1 MVEFCPRCGS
11 VMVPRVVN
19 GKKVLVCPRCG
30 YVKETNSGSNAIIS
44 RRIKHDEREKTFVI
58 DSKDSL
64 KGLPKTKG
72 VRCPKCGYDEA
83 YYIILQTRSADEPP
97 TRIYI
102 CARCGYTWREYE

>member
-11 VMVPRVVN
+11 VMIPKTIN

-30 YVKETNSGSNAIIS
+30 YIKLPNPKRSNKITRKILHS
-44 RRIKHDEREKTFVI
+44 ELEKTTVI
-58 DSKDSL
+58 DSKDL
-64 KGLPKTKG
+64 FKGLPKTKG
-72 VRCPKCGYDEA
+72 VRCPRCGYDEA

>member
-1 MVEFCPRCGS
+1 MIPKVI
-11 VMVPRVVN
+11 N

-30 YVKETNSGSNAIIS
+30 YIKIPDPNRKSTLTK
-44 RRIKHDEREKTFVI
+44 RIHHSLTEKMTVL
-58 DSKDSL
+58 DDKDLL

-83 YYIILQTRSADEPP
+83 YYIVLQTRSADEPP